1 MVGRYPACVLFITT
15 PPQAVD
21 VNVHPAKTEVRF
33 SNEKAIF
40 DVIYYAAKNALNG
53 DDSRPQASFKRN
65 ELLEPAKS
73 EPVQERLI
81 IDETSPVASSSDIG
95 YNSFTEKHRNAYIPN
110 KPQQIFTTAEKR
122 ITIKAMMTTQ

>member
-1 MVGRYPACVLFITT
+1 MVGRYPACVLFTTT

-81 IDETSPVASSSDIG
+81 IDAD
-95 YNSFTEKHRNAYIPN
+95 FAC
-110 KPQQIFTTAEKR
+110 R
-122 ITIKAMMTTQ
+122 IEFRYRL

>member
-1 MVGRYPACVLFITT
+1 M
-15 PPQAVD
+15 
-21 VNVHPAKTEVRF
+21 
-33 SNEKAIF
+33 
-40 DVIYYAAKNALNG
+40 NG

-95 YNSFTEKHRNAYIPN
+95 YNSFAEKHGMIIFRINRN
-110 KPQQIFTTAEKR
+110 KFFTTAEKR
-122 ITIKAMMTTQ
+122 ITIKAMTTTQ